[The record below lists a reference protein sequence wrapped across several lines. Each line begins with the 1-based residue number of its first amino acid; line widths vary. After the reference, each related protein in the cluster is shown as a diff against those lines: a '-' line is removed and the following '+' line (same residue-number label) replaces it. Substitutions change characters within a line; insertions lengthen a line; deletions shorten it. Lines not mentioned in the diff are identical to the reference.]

1 MSHTLAAVFDNRAD
15 AEKARD
21 ELVSSGIR
29 TDDIRIS
36 TSASSTADASSSGSI
51 SNTSSTSSS
60 TSSSAS
66 GEQSIGDSIKNFFG
80 NMFGDDD
87 DDRQV
92 YGEAVNRG
100 NVVLTV
106 TTDTQDD
113 VERAADIVERFGPI
127 DIDEHRSQWEASGW
141 NPSTARS
148 GGALLGAS
156 QQSASLRDD
165 NLRGTTFSGTQ
176 GVNVAGTA
184 GSQQGYSD
192 TGSLQRAETRDDIE
206 SQVIPVVQE
215 ELKVGKRTVQR
226 GGVRIYQR
234 TVETPVHESVSLR
247 EEHVNVERRPVDRP
261 IDPAQVGAFRETSFE
276 LRESAEEAVVQKTA
290 RVVEEVLVGKEVTQ
304 RTDQISGTVR
314 HTEVDVEQLG
324 SSDDEDYYRSH
335 WTSNFATAGG
345 TYDDFAPAYRYGST
359 MRSSDGYTGRS
370 WDDSES
376 GLRSNWESRYPES
389 TWEKVKAAVRH
400 GWERITQ

>member
-15 AEKARD
+15 AERARD
-21 ELVSSGIR
+21 ELISSGIANVHLNASGSA
-29 TDDIRIS
+29 TADASGTTTTAGTASGS
-36 TSASSTADASSSGSI
+36 TSAS
-51 SNTSSTSSS
+51 
-60 TSSSAS
+60 
-66 GEQSIGDSIKNFFG
+66 GEHSLGDSIKNFFG

-87 DDRQV
+87 DDRVV

-106 TTDTQDD
+106 ETSTQDD
-113 VERAADIVERFGPI
+113 IERAADIVERFGPI
-127 DIDEHRSQWEASGW
+127 DIDEHRSQWEAGGW
-141 NPSTARS
+141 NAASARS
-148 GGALLGAS
+148 GGALLSAS
-156 QQSASLRDD
+156 QQSGNLQGSSLS
-165 NLRGTTFSGTQ
+165 GTQTGTLDTSVSGTQ
-176 GVNVAGTA
+176 GSV
-184 GSQQGYSD
+184 QGYTDSG
-192 TGSLQRAETRDDIE
+192 TLQRAETE
-206 SQVIPVVQE
+206 SQVIPVIQE
-215 ELKVGKRTVQR
+215 ELRVGKRTVQR

-234 TVETPVHESVSLR
+234 TVETPVNESVSLR

-261 IDPAQVGAFRETSFE
+261 IDPAQVGAFKETSFE

-304 RTDQISGTVR
+304 RTDQITDTVR

-335 WTSNFATAGG
+335 WTSNFSTAGG
-345 TYDDFAPAYRYGST
+345 TYDDYAPAYRYGAA
-359 MRSSDGYTGRS
+359 MRGTEGYTGRS
-370 WDDSES
+370 WDDSET
-376 GLRSNWESRYPES
+376 GLRTSWESRYPQS

>member
-15 AEKARD
+15 AERARD
-21 ELVSSGIR
+21 ELIGSGIANVQLNA
-29 TDDIRIS
+29 S
-36 TSASSTADASSSGSI
+36 SSSTANASGTTGAGG
-51 SNTSSTSSS
+51 TSATG
-60 TSSSAS
+60 SSAT
-66 GEQSIGDSIKNFFG
+66 GEQSLGDSIKNFFG

-87 DDRQV
+87 DDRVV

-106 TTDTQDD
+106 ETASQDD

-127 DIDEHRSQWEASGW
+127 DIDEHRSQWEAGGW
-141 NPSTARS
+141 NPASVRS
-148 GGALLGAS
+148 GGGALLSAS
-156 QQSASLRDD
+156 QQSSDLQSGSLQGGS
-165 NLRGTTFSGTQ
+165 LSGSAVTSASGTQ
-176 GVNVAGTA
+176 G
-184 GSQQGYSD
+184 SLQGYGDSG
-192 TGSLQRAETRDDIE
+192 TLQRAETE
-206 SQVIPVVQE
+206 SQVIPVIQE

-261 IDPAQVGAFRETSFE
+261 VDPSQVGAFKETSFE

-304 RTDQISGTVR
+304 RTDQITDTVR

-324 SSDDEDYYRSH
+324 STDDEDYYRSH
-335 WTSNFATAGG
+335 WTSNFSTAGG
-345 TYDDFAPAYRYGST
+345 TYDDYAPAYRYGAA
-359 MRSSDGYTGRS
+359 MRNTDGYTSRS

-376 GLRSNWESRYPES
+376 GLRTSWESRYPQS
-389 TWEKVKAAVRH
+389 TWDKVKSAVRH